1 MRIEVDSALD
11 VDPAQI
17 EALLPGELA
26 ESLGAEADTKLG
38 LAELAGALGLQLDEL
53 VGGGRGWGL
62 HLAAAVVATLL
73 ALLVAG
79 CCLPQGALA
88 ARARCEAAAG
98 ERDRAREREDGREAR
113 ERRIR
118 ELREKERLRAQERER
133 QREADM
139 SEAKARGE
147 PKGDKGPKNPKS
159 SAASQDIHVLARKG
173 NLAGLRRLL
182 ERGTSVDV
190 RSKESQKTP
199 LHVACQFGQL
209 NAVKM
214 LHESFNAD
222 IEARTVHGR
231 TPLHLAAAQG
241 FHEVVEYLIS
251 RKADT
256 TALTPDGQNALHLSQ
271 KYSYKE
277 VETVLTPR

>member
-1 MRIEVDSALD
+1 MRIEVDPSLVD
-11 VDPAQI
+11 VDRAQI

-26 ESLGAEADTKLG
+26 ESLRAEADSKLG
-38 LAELAGALGLQLDEL
+38 LAELAGALGLQLDQL
-53 VGGGRGWGL
+53 LGGGRGWGL
-62 HLAAAVVATLL
+62 HLAAAAVATLL
-73 ALLVAG
+73 AVVIAG

-88 ARARCEAAAG
+88 ARARGDPAAG
-98 ERDRAREREDGREAR
+98 ERARERADGREAR

-118 ELREKERLRAQERER
+118 ELREKERLRELERER

-139 SEAKARGE
+139 SEAKGRGE

-199 LHVACQFGQL
+199 LHVACQFGEL

-214 LHESFNAD
+214 LLESFNAD

-241 FHEVVEYLIS
+241 FHDVVEYLIA

-256 TALTPDGQNALHLSQ
+256 TALTPEGHNALHLSQ
-271 KYSYKE
+271 KYSYKK
-277 VETVLTPR
+277 VATVLTPR